1 MMSHFGKNITLA
13 IHVHPHDASKQQ
25 PRLNF
30 NKVKITNVLINGSIV
45 DLYASG
51 MGFTPVNVW
60 SSDVSSV
67 EIDPNLS
74 KNNGYY
80 DSSNNLIESALW
92 YGTVT
97 NNIWGMWNLS
107 NATTG
112 SFYVHSAAQGKGLRE
127 SWLVSDYLVIN
138 ACSPDTGVAL
148 KNMTNRFSSYEYTYN
163 EVGTYRAT
171 FYVSNENYK
180 HSESKRINMVI
191 NVK

>member
-1 MMSHFGKNITLA
+1 
-13 IHVHPHDASKQQ
+13 
-25 PRLNF
+25 
-30 NKVKITNVLINGSIV
+30 
-45 DLYASG
+45 
-51 MGFTPVNVW
+51 
-60 SSDVSSV
+60 
-67 EIDPNLS
+67 
-74 KNNGYY
+74 
-80 DSSNNLIESALW
+80 
-92 YGTVT
+92 
-97 NNIWGMWNLS
+97 MWNLS

-112 SFYVHSAAQGKGLRE
+112 SFYVHSVAKEKGLRE